1 MRWNYVICGLLI
13 LLVSSY
19 LDSVRGPLLPVL
31 NHALSLSYSESS
43 WFLIAGNFAAVF
55 STFLLLP
62 LIHRYGSKTITIG
75 ICVLGVV
82 GAASSLVVTDFY
94 RMLLLAVLLG
104 SAIATAGA
112 ICNLLVFKGTDL
124 VHRSRMLCGLHMMY
138 GFGSFLAPTVAGHVL
153 TAGFSWPTVVIV
165 SVPFFAGLG
174 VFAWLGFPREAGTG
188 GAAPVHGRFT
198 PLQILTIVTFV
209 IYVAAEVLTSVWM
222 VPYLVEVRKL
232 SLLSATSYLSLFF
245 LTMGLSRF
253 LCFFSLKP
261 QHESMVLCGA
271 LIFYGFFFTLGHAGY
286 GWALPLTGIVGP
298 FYPLYLARVSRRFSE
313 QAARLTLWILACV
326 QLSLAVA
333 QFFVGRLADAWGLQ
347 KAYFLPLILMSLAFC
362 CLLVYVQSENRAK
375 AAAI

>member
-19 LDSVRGPLLPVL
+19 IDSVRGPLLPVL
-31 NHALSLSYSESS
+31 NHALSLDYSQSS

-62 LIHRYGSKTITIG
+62 LIHRYGSKAITIG
-75 ICVLGVV
+75 ICVLGGT
-82 GAASSLVVTDFY
+82 GAASALVVTDFY
-94 RMLLLAVLLG
+94 GMLLLAVLLG

-112 ICNLLVFKGTDL
+112 ICNLLVFKGTDQ

-138 GFGSFLAPTVAGHVL
+138 GFGSFLAPTVAGNVL

-165 SVPFFAGLG
+165 TVPFFAGLG
-174 VFAWLGFPREAGTG
+174 LFAWLGFPREAGTS

-198 PLQILTIVTFV
+198 ALQVLTIFTFV

-232 SLLSATSYLSLFF
+232 GLLSATRYLSLFF
-245 LTMGLSRF
+245 LMMGLSRF

-261 QHESMVLCGA
+261 QHESLVFSGA
-271 LIFYGFFFTLGHAGY
+271 LILYGVFFSLGHAGY

-298 FYPLYLARVSRRFSE
+298 FFPLFLARVSRRFSE
-313 QAARLTLWILACV
+313 QAARLTLWIMACV
-326 QLSLAVA
+326 QLGLAAA

-347 KAYFLPLILMSLAFC
+347 KTYFLPLILMSLAFC
-362 CLLVYVQSENRAK
+362 LQWVYVRSEGQIK
-375 AAAI
+375 ASAI